1 MFLVAS
7 WQPQS
12 SISTF
17 HASPGLN
24 IDVCSPVTC
33 KMEDPHSAGLIWIWS
48 VFTLPT
54 ILVLVGNH
62 PDVQVGQPLA
72 RNFIQYLTC
81 WERFFGDMD
90 DVVTGSDSVGN
101 WFQEWFIRPETL
113 DILDRWGQF
122 EAYPSLVAAASS
134 ETKAVQTCWIS
145 TTVRHLKH
153 SSISTW
159 SHAWVMLPNALFFSD
174 SWKDCND
181 LV

>member
-1 MFLVAS
+1 M
-7 WQPQS
+7 
-12 SISTF
+12 
-17 HASPGLN
+17 SPLCFWLPVDNHKVQCRPFTPPGAKHC

-62 PDVQVGQPLA
+62 PDVQVDPNPLLQICD
-72 RNFIQYLTC
+72 NFWHAEKGSLRI
-81 WERFFGDMD
+81 MD
-90 DVVTGSDSVGN
+90 DVVTAGSDSVGN

-122 EAYPSLVAAASS
+122 EAYPSLGAAASS
-134 ETKAVQTCWIS
+134 EAKAVQTCWIS
-145 TTVRHLKH
+145 TAVRHLKH
-153 SSISTW
+153 SSTSTW

-174 SWKDCND
+174 
-181 LV
+181 